1 MNSREL
7 EVYLRPIFRWWW
19 LIVLAAIL
27 AAGSAFVFTRLRP
40 PVYIASGTVMIGTA
54 LQERN
59 PDSQQL
65 SLTQGLALSYA
76 RIAQRHA
83 FRGQHLALEGPEFL
97 VLEIGDRIAAI
108 DRRTQQRVIVL
119 RRRRCDDDQSG
130 DVHEPALERLRV
142 LRGRRAPDADRQPR
156 HQRHPALAA
165 EHVAV
170 LRRLVDDFVDRA
182 QREVGD
188 EHPDHRPKPGQR
200 PAPRGAQD
208 GRLGAR
214 GAEEGRPGNRLRV
227 QGGAAALARRPDS
240 TAVHVVPWTRNER
253 AATAGLKTT
262 SYADNVIA
270 LAAAHRA
277 GASEALFANTR
288 GELAEGTGSN
298 VFVVID
304 GVALTPPL
312 ASGAL
317 AGVTRGLVVEWAAAA
332 GLPIREADLP
342 MSVLA
347 EADEV
352 FLTSSTRDVQAV
364 QCLLYTSPSP
374 RDRTRSRM
382 PSSA

>member
-1 MNSREL
+1 MPQLVWVDGHLRDGSSPSVPALDHGLVVGDGVFESTKVMDGHAFALTRHLARMDRSLAGLGLPPADHDQIREG
-7 EVYLRPIFRWWW
+7 VGA
-19 LIVLAAIL
+19 VLAATPGMPL
-27 AAGSAFVFTRLRP
+27 GKLRWWVTGGLGPLGSDREAHGIRLR
-40 PVYIASGTVMIGTA
+40 Y
-54 LQERN
+54 
-59 PDSQQL
+59 
-65 SLTQGLALSYA
+65 
-76 RIAQRHA
+76 
-83 FRGQHLALEGPEFL
+83 
-97 VLEIGDRIAAI
+97 
-108 DRRTQQRVIVL
+108 
-119 RRRRCDDDQSG
+119 
-130 DVHEPALERLRV
+130 
-142 LRGRRAPDADRQPR
+142 
-156 HQRHPALAA
+156 
-165 EHVAV
+165 HVA
-170 LRRLVDDFVDRA
+170 A
-182 QREVGD
+182 
-188 EHPDHRPKPGQR
+188 
-200 PAPRGAQD
+200 API
-208 GRLGAR
+208 
-214 GAEEGRPGNRLRV
+214 
-227 QGGAAALARRPDS
+227 ARRPDS

-364 QCLLYTSPSP
+364 HAVD
-374 RDRTRSRM
+374 DRRLDPGPVTAAIAAVFADRAAQLVD
-382 PSSA
+382 P